1 MESVQIIK
9 IGGNVVDD
17 EGLLNQFLDD
27 FVQIKSPKIL
37 IHGGGKIATEL
48 AQKLNIAQTMIDGR
62 RVTDSETLKVATMVY
77 AGLVNKNIVAKL
89 QSKQCNAIGLSGAD
103 ANIISGKKRNHLTID
118 FGFVGEIVT
127 INTEQI
133 ISFIHQGVTPV
144 FCPIIHDSEGTLLN
158 TNADTIATQIAI
170 ALSKTYQV
178 NLSFCFEKKGVL
190 RNPNDDESYIP
201 MIDKSEYEQLKA
213 SKIISNGMIP
223 KLDNAFEAINKGVK
237 KVLLFHANQLATLE
251 TNLIG
256 TQIQE

>member
-1 MESVQIIK
+1 MESLQIIK

-17 EGLLNQFLDD
+17 EVVLNQFLSD

-48 AQKLNIAQTMIDGR
+48 AKKLNIVQTMIEGR
-62 RVTDSETLKVATMVY
+62 RVTDSETLKIATMVY
-77 AGLVNKNIVAKL
+77 AGLINKNIVAKL
-89 QSKQCNAIGLSGAD
+89 QSKHCNTIGLCGAD
-103 ANIISGKKRNHLTID
+103 ANVISGKRRNHPTID
-118 FGFVGEIVT
+118 FGFVGDIVS

-133 ISFIHQGVTPV
+133 INFMNQGITPV

-170 ALSKTYQV
+170 ALAKNYQV
-178 NLSFCFEKKGVL
+178 HLSFCFEKKGVL
-190 RNPNDDESYIP
+190 RNPDDEESYIP
-201 MIDKSEYEQLKA
+201 MINKSEYEKLKE

-223 KLDNAFEAINKGVK
+223 KLDNAFEAINNGVK
-237 KVLLFHANQLATLE
+237 KVLLYHANQLATLE

-256 TQIQE
+256 TQIQ

>member
-1 MESVQIIK
+1 MKNLQIIK

-17 EGLLNQFLDD
+17 AVLLDQFLHD
-27 FVQIKSPKIL
+27 FVQIKTPKIL

-48 AQKLNIAQTMIDGR
+48 ALKLNIVQTMIEGR
-62 RVTDSETLKVATMVY
+62 RVTDSETLKIATMVY

-89 QSKQCNAIGLSGAD
+89 QLNQCNAIGLSGAD
-103 ANIISGKKRNHLTID
+103 ANMISGKKRNHPTID
-118 FGFVGEIVT
+118 FGFVGDIVS

-133 ISFIHQGVTPV
+133 ISFINQGLTPV

-170 ALSKTYQV
+170 ELAKTYQV

-190 RNPNDDESYIP
+190 RNPEDDESYIP
-201 MIDKSEYEQLKA
+201 VINRPEYERLKA

-223 KLDNAFEAINKGVK
+223 KLDNAFDAINNGVH
-237 KVLLFHANQLATLE
+237 KVLLYHANQLATLE

-256 TQIQE
+256 TQLQN

>member
-1 MESVQIIK
+1 MKTLQIIK

-17 EGLLNQFLDD
+17 EVLLNQFLSD
-27 FVQIKSPKIL
+27 FKQIKSPKIL

-48 AQKLNIAQTMIDGR
+48 AQKLNVAQTMIDGR
-62 RVTDSETLKVATMVY
+62 RVTDSETLKITTMVY
-77 AGLVNKNIVAKL
+77 AGLVNKSIVAKL

-103 ANIISGKKRNHLTID
+103 ANVISGKKRSHPTID
-118 FGFVGEIVT
+118 YGFVGEIES

-133 ISFIHQGVTPV
+133 ISFIQLGITPV

-170 ALSKTYQV
+170 ALAKTYQV

-190 RNPNDDESYIP
+190 RNPEDDESYIP
-201 MIDKSEYEQLKA
+201 MIDKLEYEKLKS

-223 KLDNAFEAINKGVK
+223 KLDNAFDAINNGVK
-237 KVLLFHANQLATLE
+237 KVLLYHANQLATLE
-251 TNLIG
+251 ASLIG
-256 TQIQE
+256 TQIQ

>member
-1 MESVQIIK
+1 MKSLQIIK

-17 EGLLNQFLDD
+17 AVLLDNFVHD
-27 FVQIKSPKIL
+27 FVQIKTPKIL

-48 AQKLNIAQTMIDGR
+48 AAKLNVVQTMIEGR
-62 RVTDSETLKVATMVY
+62 RVTDSETLKIATMVY

-89 QSKQCNAIGLSGAD
+89 QSNQCNAIGLSGAD
-103 ANIISGKKRNHLTID
+103 ANVISGKKRNHPTID
-118 FGFVGEIVT
+118 FGFVGDIVS
-127 INTEQI
+127 INSKQI
-133 ISFIHQGVTPV
+133 ISFINQGLTPV

-170 ALSKTYQV
+170 ELAKFYQI

-190 RNPNDDESYIP
+190 RNPDDDESYIP
-201 MIDKSEYEQLKA
+201 VINRPEYERLKA

-223 KLDNAFEAINKGVK
+223 KLDNAFDAINNGVH
-237 KVLLFHANQLATLE
+237 KVLLYHANQVATLE

-256 TQIQE
+256 TQLQH

>member
-1 MESVQIIK
+1 MESLQIIK

-17 EGLLNQFLDD
+17 ANLLDNFLND
-27 FVQIKSPKIL
+27 FVQIKTPKIL

-48 AQKLNIAQTMIDGR
+48 AQKLNIAQTMIEGR
-62 RVTDSETLKVATMVY
+62 RVTDSETLKIATMVY

-103 ANIISGKKRNHLTID
+103 ANVISGEKRNHPTID
-118 FGFVGEIVT
+118 FGFVGEIIA
-127 INTEQI
+127 INTDQI
-133 ISFIHQGVTPV
+133 ISFIKQGLVPV

-170 ALSKTYQV
+170 ALAKIYQV

-190 RNPNDDESYIP
+190 RNPDDDESYIP
-201 MIDKSEYEQLKA
+201 SINKSEYEKLKA

-223 KLDNAFEAINKGVK
+223 KLDNAFEAISNGVN
-237 KVLLFHANQLATLE
+237 KVLLYHANQLATLE

-256 TQIQE
+256 TQLQQ

>member
-1 MESVQIIK
+1 MKSLQIIK

-17 EGLLNQFLDD
+17 AVLLDQFLYD
-27 FVQIKSPKIL
+27 FVQIKTPKIL

-48 AQKLNIAQTMIDGR
+48 AQKLNVVQTMIEGR
-62 RVTDSETLKVATMVY
+62 RVTDSETLKIATMVY

-89 QSKQCNAIGLSGAD
+89 QSNQCNAIGLSGAD
-103 ANIISGKKRNHLTID
+103 ANVISGKKRNHPTID
-118 FGFVGEIVT
+118 FGFVGDIVS
-127 INTEQI
+127 ININQI
-133 ISFIHQGVTPV
+133 ISFINQGLTPV

-170 ALSKTYQV
+170 ELAKTYQV

-201 MIDKSEYEQLKA
+201 VINRPEYERLKA

-223 KLDNAFEAINKGVK
+223 KLDNAFDAINNGVH
-237 KVLLFHANQLATLE
+237 KVLLYHANQVATLE

-256 TQIQE
+256 TQLQN

>member
-1 MESVQIIK
+1 MKNLQIIK

-17 EGLLNQFLDD
+17 AVLLDQFLHD
-27 FVQIKSPKIL
+27 FVQIKTPKIL

-48 AQKLNIAQTMIDGR
+48 AEKLNIVQTMIDGR
-62 RVTDSETLKVATMVY
+62 RVTDSETLKIATMVY

-89 QSKQCNAIGLSGAD
+89 QLYQCNAIGLSGAD
-103 ANIISGKKRNHLTID
+103 ANVISGKKRNHPTID
-118 FGFVGEIVT
+118 FGFVGDIVQ
-127 INTEQI
+127 INTDQI
-133 ISFIHQGVTPV
+133 ISFIHQGLTPV

-170 ALSKTYQV
+170 DLAKTYQV

-190 RNPNDDESYIP
+190 RNPEDDESYIP
-201 MIDKSEYEQLKA
+201 MINRPEYERLKT

-223 KLDNAFEAINKGVK
+223 KLDNAFEAINKGVH
-237 KVLLFHANQLATLE
+237 KVLLYHANQLATLE

-256 TQIQE
+256 TQLQN